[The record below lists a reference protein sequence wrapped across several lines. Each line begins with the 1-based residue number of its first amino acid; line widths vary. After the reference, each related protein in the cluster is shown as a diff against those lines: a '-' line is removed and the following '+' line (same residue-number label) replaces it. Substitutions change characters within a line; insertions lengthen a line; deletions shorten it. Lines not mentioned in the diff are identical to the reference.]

1 MDKNEFLCIR
11 LLIIY
16 CTQHKESMAEGV
28 QNDLCPGRIRKQQR
42 RPRGV
47 QPWRIAACRGC
58 HAVQEIGGVSKPRAV
73 PIQIDSVL
81 ISKLRG
87 FETSRS
93 FLKVWV
99 IGFLMDFSSNCSC

>member
-1 MDKNEFLCIR
+1 M
-11 LLIIY
+11 
-16 CTQHKESMAEGV
+16 TEGV

-73 PIQIDSVL
+73 PIQIDYCSYF
-81 ISKLRG
+81 
-87 FETSRS
+87 FE
-93 FLKVWV
+93 VWV